1 MRKIFFKIGSIAYRL
16 FSSTKEQF
24 DKIRR
29 VVYTGYCSVGFKS
42 FGRNVVIEPC
52 LLGLRG
58 RRYISIGDDSY
69 LSKGVLLT
77 AWDNFMEES
86 FSPEIKIGRNCGI
99 GANSHITA
107 ITGIYLGDNVL
118 TGLDVLITDNA
129 HGATNRELLDISP
142 NMRPLSSKGPV
153 IIEDNVWIGEKASIM
168 PGVTIGKGSIIA
180 ANSVV
185 THDVPPYSIVG
196 GIPAKIIKQL
206 Q

>member
-1 MRKIFFKIGSIAYRL
+1 MKRFFFHIGKFFHV
-16 FSSTKEQF
+16 FSGVKAQF

-29 VVYTGYCSVGFKS
+29 VVYTGYCSSKFKS
-42 FGRNVVIEPC
+42 FGHGIVFEPF
-52 LLGLRG
+52 LLGLKG
-58 RRYISIGDDSY
+58 EKYISIGDDTY

-77 AWDNFMEES
+77 AWDS
-86 FSPEIKIGRNCGI
+86 FLNEKFTPEIRIGCNCGI

-107 ITGIYLGDNVL
+107 INSIYIGDNVL

-129 HGATNRELLDISP
+129 HGASVRDILDKSP
-142 NMRPLSSKGPV
+142 NMRPLVSKGPV
-153 IIEDNVWIGEKASIM
+153 VIEDNVWIGDKASVM

-185 THDVPPYSIVG
+185 THDVPSYSIVG
-196 GIPAKIIKQL
+196 GVPAKIITRL